1 MTTTD
6 SSSLMKTL
14 QKNEV
19 KVINA
24 AVIIVIV
31 FASLVPT
38 GLPITISD
46 PTIKMYDGLSSLKS
60 GEVVWFSFD
69 QVFVVL
75 PEVKASIQAV
85 LQHLFMIPGIKIL
98 ITSSYA
104 DGPAIYE
111 GMISVTNK
119 YGKVYGTDY
128 VFLGY
133 VVGNELS
140 IANLARDIKVTCPV
154 DNYGTPLANL
164 PMMDTINGA
173 KDIARY
179 VTITL
184 GPQFYWYI
192 RQVVAPYQIPMYT
205 ISVGYF
211 LSEIMPFFASGQ
223 LSGYI
228 VGLKG
233 GAEYETLIGTKGLA
247 SRGADAMS
255 LVYGLLMVAVV
266 GVNINYLRKHKGG
279 K

>member
-1 MTTTD
+1 
-6 SSSLMKTL
+6 MKTL
-14 QKNEV
+14 QKNET

-24 AVIIVIV
+24 AIIIVIV

-38 GLPITISD
+38 GLPITVSEA
-46 PTIKMYDGLSSLKS
+46 TTKMYQGLSGLKP
-60 GEVVWFSFD
+60 GDVVWFSFD

-85 LQHLFMIPGIKIL
+85 LQHLFMIQGIKIL
-98 ITSSYA
+98 ITSAYA

-133 VVGNELS
+133 VVGNEMS
-140 IANLARDIKVTCPV
+140 IANLAKDIKTACPV
-154 DNYGTPLANL
+154 DNYGTPLSQL
-164 PMMDTINGA
+164 PMMNNVNSA
-173 KDIARY
+173 SDIARY

-192 RQVVAPYQIPMYT
+192 RQVVAPYKIPMYT

-223 LSGYI
+223 LGGYI

-255 LVYGLLMVAVV
+255 LVYGLLMVTIVA
-266 GVNINYLRKHKGG
+266 VNINYWRKPRGG